1 MRRFSFR
8 QRLLLGVATSIFI
21 VFGIGGT
28 ITDTLIQ
35 NQLQEQALKQM
46 DLATQG
52 IHAMVRSTIEAAVKN
67 YLKGIS
73 ETNLAYVE
81 QLYSSFKAGE
91 ISEQEAKDLAEAFMH
106 AQKIGATGYVA
117 AVDIANMTLA
127 VHPFKKGQDQNPPP
141 FVYQMAQQKTGYAEY
156 ALTLPGSPKPR
167 PKSAW
172 MSFFEPWQWVIS
184 AAPFRDEYPE
194 LVDLAGLESELAT
207 VEIQGGG
214 YPFVMDMQG
223 TLLSHPQWKGRNRI
237 DVVDAVSGVPNTRR
251 MIEAIKQARTDNKPE
266 GLTGHISAHIK
277 DPQSDHIYSRVMSY
291 RYMPEMDWIIGVVI
305 DRDQLE
311 APLRM
316 IRKTYLTVM
325 LGSLLFALLAIM
337 WAVRPITRS
346 VGDLVAAVEKIDGGR
361 LPTLSTS
368 LAGGHEMGRLSDAFS
383 RMAARV
389 AHYTGD
395 LERRVAERTAQLED
409 ANRKL
414 VMLSVTDGLTGL
426 ANRRHFDET
435 LISEWARA
443 KRTRQPMAVIMID
456 VDHFKNYNDC
466 YGHQAGDECLKSIA
480 GVLRERAQR
489 AGDLVAR
496 YGGEEFSVV
505 LPNTEAAGAQRLA
518 AMMRQSV
525 ELLDIAH
532 EQSAAGKVTIS
543 VGVAVQAFDCDTDA
557 ECLLRA
563 ADKALY
569 LAKHG
574 GRNRVVLAQKH
585 ETAAC
590 LDANA

>member
-52 IHAMVRSTIEAAVKN
+52 IHAMVRSTIEAAVKK

-91 ISEQEAKDLAEAFMH
+91 ISEQKAKDLAEAFMR

-127 VHPFKKGQDQNPPP
+127 VHPFKKGQDQNPLP
-141 FVYQMAQQKTGYAEY
+141 FVHQMAQQKTGYAEY

-184 AAPFRDEYPE
+184 AAPFREEYPE

-207 VEIQGGG
+207 VEMQGGG
-214 YPFVMDMQG
+214 YPFIMDMQG
-223 TLLSHPQWKGRNRI
+223 TLLSHPQWKGSNRM
-237 DVVDAVSGVPNTRR
+237 DAVDAVSGVPNTRR

-266 GLTGHISAHIK
+266 GLTGHISFHVK
-277 DPQSDHIYSRVMSY
+277 DPQSNHIFSRVMSY

-316 IRKTYLTVM
+316 IRNTYLTVM

-337 WAVRPITRS
+337 WAVRPMTRS
-346 VGDLVAAVEKIDGGR
+346 VGDLVAAVEKIDG
-361 LPTLSTS
+361 
-368 LAGGHEMGRLSDAFS
+368 
-383 RMAARV
+383 
-389 AHYTGD
+389 
-395 LERRVAERTAQLED
+395 
-409 ANRKL
+409 
-414 VMLSVTDGLTGL
+414 
-426 ANRRHFDET
+426 
-435 LISEWARA
+435 
-443 KRTRQPMAVIMID
+443 
-456 VDHFKNYNDC
+456 
-466 YGHQAGDECLKSIA
+466 
-480 GVLRERAQR
+480 
-489 AGDLVAR
+489 
-496 YGGEEFSVV
+496 
-505 LPNTEAAGAQRLA
+505 
-518 AMMRQSV
+518 
-525 ELLDIAH
+525 
-532 EQSAAGKVTIS
+532 
-543 VGVAVQAFDCDTDA
+543 
-557 ECLLRA
+557 
-563 ADKALY
+563 
-569 LAKHG
+569 
-574 GRNRVVLAQKH
+574 
-585 ETAAC
+585 
-590 LDANA
+590 